1 VKDRPDKEAG
11 PAPGPATDNNF
22 TLSQTVPAAVEIPHG
37 RAGRRRSWSSHEVAT
52 LVELAF
58 SLAWHQYRTGSLD
71 GLERE
76 VAPLN
81 VRVDRLARSL
91 DRTGAVR
98 RAA

>member
-1 VKDRPDKEAG
+1 MTQTHGGPG
-11 PAPGPATDNNF
+11 IPAPGTDRHQRNPAD
-22 TLSQTVPAAVEIPHG
+22 TVPHG
-37 RAGRRRSWSSHEVAT
+37 GDPARRRRSWSSREVAE
-52 LVELAF
+52 LCELAF

-76 VAPLN
+76 LQPLD

-91 DRTGAVR
+91 DRTQAVR